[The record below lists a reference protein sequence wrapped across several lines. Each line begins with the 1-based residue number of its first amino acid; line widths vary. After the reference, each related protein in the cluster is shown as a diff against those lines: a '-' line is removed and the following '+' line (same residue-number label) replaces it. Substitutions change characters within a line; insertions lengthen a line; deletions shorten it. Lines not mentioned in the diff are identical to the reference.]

1 MQSMQMLS
9 SGINSSGINSSV
21 MHSSALPSS
30 ERQNSARSDFTQQN
44 PAKKNRNTHSNHKSK
59 KPAWLGTTLPLLLCG
74 LLFIT
79 PANAATEPQHNISA
93 ADLKQLPPL
102 PDEYQQLSY
111 AERLSWLMQQLQQ
124 ADSAARRYQLNNEM
138 AYQHFINYDNV
149 SLLQICKTAKPLDFD
164 LHYRYMCAT
173 SNSENLEQSVREY
186 MQLYDDAISA
196 KNIDLATQ
204 VVSGL
209 AWLQST
215 HGDIASAFRSYELAM
230 SLAKQASPEALNDVM
245 LNTAALYVMYGDK
258 TYVQKG
264 VQLQQDTIKRLH
276 ELQAQNPATTAYVN
290 DILALTHH
298 NIGVA
303 FALHLQ
309 DYQQALHW
317 FLQVDP
323 AHKEL
328 RRSSLLFSALSAA
341 ELQQKAEAQR
351 LLMDAAKAPRSAEP
365 TTNHYLDC
373 YQQLVLQKIS
383 EPANLQLCQQ
393 LSVQTP
399 LEVRLDLYKRMA
411 QLEQADWRLVGL
423 EKLHQLFISKL
434 ESQLKQSATQSAS
447 NAELSRLQL
456 ESELKTQLLEK
467 EQSLKKAEQEQH
479 KSQMMLTVAAVAILL
494 LVLLVITIQ
503 LRQNRKLAKQFESLS
518 VLDGLTGLHN
528 RRYFEQNI
536 QREMNYV
543 RRSQQDD
550 TGHTIAFY
558 LLDIDHFKKIN
569 DNYGH
574 DAGDEVLVEFAR
586 RIKQAIR
593 ETDMLIRWGGEEF
606 LLVARLEQK
615 TDHHHIAERIRTV
628 VNSQPFAL
636 TNQNPLAVSCTIGA
650 VVYPQAK
657 TEVVQMDWHYLVQ
670 LADAALYLGKHKAR
684 NCWVCVDNILDLAS
698 IEQILQQDLVLS
710 ESQQQIVLSSSFQ
723 SVATTL

>member
-1 MQSMQMLS
+1 MQSLQMPS
-9 SGINSSGINSSV
+9 SSITSSCINSSD
-21 MHSSALPSS
+21 L
-30 ERQNSARSDFTQQN
+30 QNSAKSGFTTQN
-44 PAKKNRNTHSNHKSK
+44 LAQKNPNTALNHKLK
-59 KPAWLGTTLPLLLCG
+59 KPAWLSTSLLLLLCG
-74 LLFIT
+74 LLFVT
-79 PANAATEPQHNISA
+79 PASAATDPEHNISA
-93 ADLKQLPPL
+93 ADLKQLPPM
-102 PDEYQQLSY
+102 PDDYQQLSY
-111 AERLSWLMQQLQQ
+111 AERRAWLTQQLQQ

-149 SLLQICKTAKPLDFD
+149 SLLQMCKTAKPLDFD

-173 SNSENLEQSVREY
+173 SNSENFEENVREY

-204 VVSGL
+204 VLSGV

-276 ELQAQNPATTAYVN
+276 QLQLQNPAAAAYVN

-309 DYQQALHW
+309 DYRQALHW

-328 RRSSLLFSALSAA
+328 RRSSLLFSALAAA
-341 ELQQKAEAQR
+341 ELQQKTQAQR
-351 LLMDAAKAPRSAEP
+351 LLAEAATAPKNAEP
-365 TTNHYLDC
+365 TTNNYLDC
-373 YQQLVLQKIS
+373 YQQLVLQKIA
-383 EPANLQLCQQ
+383 EPANLQPCQQ
-393 LSVQTP
+393 LSVQAP

-411 QLEQADWRLVGL
+411 LLKQADWRLLGL

-536 QREMNYV
+536 RRELNYV
-543 RRSQQDD
+543 RRSQQDG

-569 DNYGH
+569 DNFGH

-586 RIKQAIR
+586 RIKLAIR

-628 VNSQPFAL
+628 VNARPFELA
-636 TNQNPLAVSCTIGA
+636 NQNTLAVSCTIGA
-650 VVYPQAK
+650 VVYPQVQN
-657 TEVVQMDWHYLVQ
+657 EVVQMDWQHLVQ

-684 NCWVCVDNILDLAS
+684 NCWVCVDNIVDLAAL
-698 IEQILQQDLVLS
+698 EQILQQDLALS
-710 ESQQQIVLSSSFQ
+710 ESQQQIVLSSSLQFA
-723 SVATTL
+723 ATTQPPGAMHS